1 MTLDEIY
8 RYEYQ
13 RLERLKALA
22 FGRFPDGVVGSINAK
37 YLIVGEQVN
46 GLTHG
51 QEIPFHRIDH
61 SSKYLMDTL
70 DQATLNLSSCLLAF
84 TNAIL
89 PGGKVTD
96 KHRHRRKY
104 TQDRDLKA
112 VIQQLPNFRKAI
124 ALGTIAA
131 HVCADQGVPYRSV
144 PHPSYWK
151 RFKHHDLKGY
161 AKLLKEAMGG

>member
-8 RYEYQ
+8 EYERH
-13 RLERLKALA
+13 RLERFRALV
-22 FGRFPDGVVGSINAK
+22 FGKLPEGVTGSPEAY
-37 YLIVGEQVN
+37 YLVVGEQVN

-61 SSKYLMDTL
+61 SSKYLMDAL
-70 DQATLNLSSCLLAF
+70 GNVAFVSGVFAF

-104 TQDRDLKA
+104 TNDRDLKA
-112 VIQQLPNFRKAI
+112 VVQELPNFRRAI

-151 RFKHHDLKGY
+151 RFKHHDLEGY
-161 AKLLKEAMGG
+161 ARLLKEATDG